1 LAGNTILVVDDDPLI
16 CRSLEFM
23 LDNYVSVQVASDGQ
37 TALEKT
43 EQTLPDVVLSD
54 VDMPG
59 MNGLELSKALLNT
72 PATCHIPILFISAR
86 NGDKD
91 RLLGL
96 QSGAIDYIAKP
107 FSQTE
112 LLIKLVNMLRLRQRQ
127 QQRVLDSVVNKTT
140 QGAPSEEGGENVD
153 MDPFLSSF
161 KEMVERDFADKQM
174 QLDTMAEKMN
184 VSQSTLSRKIKA
196 LTGKSPVD
204 VLTSFRLNRAKQMLE
219 TASSEVQIIDIALAV
234 GFNDSSYFTRK
245 FREKFGYTPSKLK

>member
-1 LAGNTILVVDDDPLI
+1 
-16 CRSLEFM
+16 
-23 LDNYVSVQVASDGQ
+23 
-37 TALEKT
+37 
-43 EQTLPDVVLSD
+43 
-54 VDMPG
+54 
-59 MNGLELSKALLNT
+59 
-72 PATCHIPILFISAR
+72 
-86 NGDKD
+86 
-91 RLLGL
+91 
-96 QSGAIDYIAKP
+96 
-107 FSQTE
+107 
-112 LLIKLVNMLRLRQRQ
+112 MLRLRQRQ